1 MITEMHSRSVA
12 ILQAEAV
19 AVLTTLAQKHGLIV
33 RQAGG
38 TFDVTKATLKF
49 EFAIAGEDAE
59 RTQFTKDAPQI
70 GCTPAD
76 YGKTATIN
84 KETVT
89 LVGFELRRRAFP
101 VKIKK
106 ADGKVVLMKEDILG
120 KFFDTA
126 FEKMW
131 AKQKSSAF
139 LVAAPT
145 P

>member
-12 ILQAEAV
+12 LLQSEAA
-19 AVLTTLAQKHGLIV
+19 AVLKTLAEKHGLTV

-59 RTQFTKDAPQI
+59 RTQFAKDAPQI
-70 GCTPAD
+70 GCTAAD
-76 YGKTATIN
+76 YGKTAVIN
-84 KETVT
+84 KETAT
-89 LVGFELRRRAFP
+89 LVGFELRRRSFP

-106 ADGKVVLMKEDILG
+106 ADGKIVLMKEDVLG
-120 KFFDTA
+120 KFFDTG

-131 AKQKSSAF
+131 AKQKAAAF
-139 LVAAPT
+139 VVAAPT
-145 P
+145 T